1 MAMFYNTNRRPQ
13 ETIVYTLQPP
23 RPWNLTQRAVQFWA
37 DNALQS
43 TRRPRPQ
50 LSCPPI
56 TTDYAHCQYRLTCLR
71 LELTIQGLQW
81 LRDQRTFMSTFFTWL
96 ITSQFSRVN
105 QDTIFPRRC
114 AHLRRPYKPWS
125 MHSYS
130 IVHRNQRCE
139 KTSLHVNAWLV

>member
-50 LSCPPI
+50 LSCQPI

-81 LRDQRTFMSTFFTWL
+81 LRDQRTFMSAFFTWL

-105 QDTIFPRRC
+105 S
-114 AHLRRPYKPWS
+114 PYCIRAKN
-125 MHSYS
+125 
-130 IVHRNQRCE
+130 I
-139 KTSLHVNAWLV
+139 NAWVRAENISEGAKPVTPKIELFTTPKAFFKW